1 MSGTSLPP
9 SFFVLHKAHSFD
21 RHLHFWK
28 QGWKYLFYQLAKKN
42 SMFLDFNENGELW
55 GYSCNCFFF
64 LSFLPVLDFFQW
76 TDLLNWFWKYF
87 YVSESPFGTGALSVG
102 NVHYN
107 STFRLCLCGTN
118 AWWWWVHLHWMCRW
132 ARTICICNCG
142 LVVCKVGR
150 GLIIVSVVIS
160 AVFAYLD
167 VCSLGITSCKQHT
180 AQSPYSLLRGE
191 FS

>member
-1 MSGTSLPP
+1 MGSSEVIHATVFSFSLF
-9 SFFVLHKAHSFD
+9 S
-21 RHLHFWK
+21 
-28 QGWKYLFYQLAKKN
+28 LFLI
-42 SMFLDFNENGELW
+42 
-55 GYSCNCFFF
+55 
-64 LSFLPVLDFFQW
+64 FFQR

-180 AQSPYSLLRGE
+180 AVSVQSSKRRVFLRRQHAAARSALPRCCNAFFTPAAVWQRANLPG
-191 FS
+191 